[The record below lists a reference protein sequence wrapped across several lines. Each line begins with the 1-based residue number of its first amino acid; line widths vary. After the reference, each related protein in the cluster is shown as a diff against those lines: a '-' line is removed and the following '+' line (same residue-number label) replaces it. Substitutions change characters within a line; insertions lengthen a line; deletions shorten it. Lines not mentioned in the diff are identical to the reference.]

1 MSGDEET
8 GNSTLSSRT
17 ASGLLVDA
25 RTPRRIPLALLLLGT
40 TLLAASAVALPIAF
54 LAFRGANETV
64 DQILEIL
71 KQNYVRQL
79 QDKIASQTLIFY
91 DTIRANANN
100 LSIRTVL
107 ESNGSIN
114 FLEQLDLLYSY
125 EKSIERSTV
134 LQFAGMSLFTDI
146 NSVILAQP
154 HIPGLICQEKA
165 NEITG
170 RFCQS
175 LTVNNVLADSLNYS
189 LGFIAQSYP
198 TVSPVVTTPMWDER
212 VTWVIFSIS
221 PLNFIGVYGL
231 RWWQW
236 NGAELGT
243 RSQGNPIGWQ
253 VIGGVI
259 SKFSEM
265 LQSIKTT
272 DNTGLAIWDRS
283 NGELIATNGPT
294 DTLNPASIIEIK
306 SDNFGYV
313 GKTYTP
319 TEYPD
324 PFISRAAAA
333 LVKKYGK
340 YTQLPNTTSDTFK
353 VDDIGMLYV
362 ETRTVAPENG
372 ASTWTMMVAIPQNDL
387 LGAINMSRRRIIGT
401 VIGTG
406 LGMAVAAIGLVVA
419 ITIPIRQLTRA
430 MVEATKMDFSAVR
443 NGYLH
448 NKSWISELCEMQN
461 VFGVMLSKFSGAIER
476 NKKLLRLS
484 IPTPQRTGP
493 AQRSN
498 EGFSES
504 EPS

>member
-1 MSGDEET
+1 MSGDEEA
-8 GNSTLSSRT
+8 GSSTLSSRT

-25 RTPRRIPLALLLLGT
+25 RRPRRIPLAVLLLGT
-40 TLLAASAVALPIAF
+40 TLLAASAVALPITF

-71 KQNYVRQL
+71 KENYVRQL
-79 QDKIASQTLIFY
+79 QDKIASQTLLFY

-100 LSIRTVL
+100 LSIRSVI
-107 ESNGSIN
+107 ESSNRSIN
-114 FLEQLDLLYSY
+114 FLEHPDLLYSY
-125 EKSIERSTV
+125 EKSIERSNV
-134 LQFAGMSLFTDI
+134 FQFAGMSLFTDI
-146 NSVILAQP
+146 NSVIIAQP
-154 HIPGLICQEKA
+154 HVPGLICQEQA
-165 NEITG
+165 EEITG

-175 LTVNNVLADSLNYS
+175 LTVNNILYDSLNYS
-189 LGFIAQSYP
+189 LGFVAQAFP

-212 VTWVIFSIS
+212 VTWVIFSNS

-243 RSQGNPIGWQ
+243 RAQGNPIGWQ

-294 DTLNPASIIEIK
+294 DTLNPASIVEIK

-313 GKTYTP
+313 GTTYTP

-324 PFISRAAAA
+324 SFISRAAAA
-333 LVKKYGK
+333 LVEKYGN
-340 YTQLPNTTSDTFK
+340 YTHLPPSTSDTFK
-353 VDDIGMLYV
+353 VNDIGMLYV

-372 ASTWTMMVAIPQNDL
+372 ANNWTMMVAIPQNDL
-387 LGAINMSRRRIIGT
+387 LGAINTSRR
-401 VIGTG
+401 
-406 LGMAVAAIGLVVA
+406 
-419 ITIPIRQLTRA
+419 
-430 MVEATKMDFSAVR
+430 
-443 NGYLH
+443 
-448 NKSWISELCEMQN
+448 
-461 VFGVMLSKFSGAIER
+461 
-476 NKKLLRLS
+476 
-484 IPTPQRTGP
+484 
-493 AQRSN
+493 
-498 EGFSES
+498 
-504 EPS
+504 